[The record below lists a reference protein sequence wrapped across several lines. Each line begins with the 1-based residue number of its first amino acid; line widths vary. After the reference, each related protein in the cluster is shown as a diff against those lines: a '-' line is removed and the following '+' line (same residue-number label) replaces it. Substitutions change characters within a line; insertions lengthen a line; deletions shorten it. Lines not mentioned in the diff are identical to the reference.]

1 MPSYDDV
8 MQALRNADAAGNVE
22 DARKLA
28 DIASR
33 LRATQDSIPAQPAPA
48 PAPEPAAPP
57 RREVGFV
64 ESAGRTAGASA
75 IPVVKMFG
83 LAAATAAR
91 LFGRKAQDKVFEA
104 MDRVTGSMEREYRPQ
119 AGEEFSTA
127 GQFAGGLASLPVEI
141 AGGFGLQHGA
151 ERAQEVVQRGGT
163 VGEAAKAG
171 AVTGLTRVALNAL
184 PVKVGGAVGRVV
196 ENAAGR
202 VIGGGLTGAG
212 IVGITGT
219 AGRAAENAA
228 LPEGEQFSDLRQNV
242 APSVAEL
249 GLGAAFGA
257 VPGALAAANTLRG
270 AAETPVRELPRK
282 VPETEKLFPDG
293 VATAIV
299 KPNPVKLAEAAA
311 VERAGGTVNVHNV
324 TERPAL
330 REIGRAAQ
338 HVPFGGGKTEQNR
351 RAITEATVKLLDPD
365 AKDKQIST
373 EAFNRINDKNGSTIR
388 ENMSSV
394 GDVRI
399 DENVSSQLMDLSK
412 RAVDII
418 DRDQRAY
425 VMKRIADTLDA
436 AEARG
441 GKLPGSEL
449 AKWDSAIGEKIR
461 DHHDNSDLTRPLRE
475 LQEIVRDAAEKHM
488 PPGKAKETQVARRRY
503 AYGMTLLP
511 DIKKFGATG
520 YIEPGQL
527 WDLVNRD
534 DLGKRRTMSGG
545 SELTDL
551 AKAAK
556 MIEEPEG
563 HGRLTVGTK
572 LGIGTGAGAVAYLNP
587 AAAGAAATAAVGG
600 SRIYNRVGPALVR
613 RLAKEYDKRQARAAQ
628 TPEPPPLELAPEGA
642 PMPQGPRPDVRGE
655 APAEVPEWTTTAGVD
670 AQKPGSQIPAIE
682 PEGLLPAVGDD
693 MPPARINPEPRGRVP
708 DIPAVPGRPDTP
720 DVMVAGG
727 PREVAATETTG
738 RAMQAPEA
746 ALAREQQ
753 GYAPKKPEPP
763 AGGGGGGGTPPTDPR
778 LAKIAE
784 LRRQAPSQAVKKVL
798 DAREA
803 EIKKVIKRE
812 TDIAELEAAA
822 RATDDV
828 DLRQSLLAEA
838 NKLRGG
844 KLPVGEVTEGMPDLP
859 KPKTEKIPVGK
870 VIEGQPDLPVGKTEK
885 IPVGEA
891 TEITPE
897 VVEPAP
903 ESIPVGEA
911 TEMPEPLP
919 VGEVVEDPIPV
930 GDAMEFEQMPVG
942 EATEITP
949 EVVEPKAAATESRKD
964 KAEAS
969 FKRRY
974 GEGYKAA
981 ADERRALEEEIVNSF
996 PTYQAGGEVV
1006 TPVIEAVERAWGRR
1020 RITMNPEGFE
1030 RAVVE
1035 ALRPVAERRKEWKTR
1050 EKARDNEPVV
1060 PEATNVDNAP
1070 TAPAGGGRSK
1080 GMEQTKGGYA
1090 AAKEAWEKVKARS
1103 AAAADALKKYPKG
1116 PNGMTPDAVKKTE
1129 AWRRDYAEYEQAFA
1143 NERKWNA
1150 SMLRKYG
1157 AEIRAERQAA
1167 REAKV
1172 QPAPAPQ
1179 APAGGGAG
1187 TEPTKSIPEPYGSL
1201 GYKRLQYF
1209 SDGKPAEGYS
1219 RFDFGDPVVVRE
1231 TGAKG
1236 TVDGIFGMTPG
1247 GEPTH
1252 FVVQTDLGRIKVSTH
1267 AIDPAQENTRAPQAP
1282 AGGAQPKIT
1291 HAGMEIEEIPGK
1303 GGEPTR
1309 WQVTV
1314 PETGERTSTPSGLGA
1329 AKRIAENERKMIERH
1344 GTRPEREKAAEAA
1357 RAAEEQA
1364 RADAKKARSA
1374 ETAGKSL
1381 AEVKAM
1387 DHMNR
1392 TIRVDG
1398 KDMKAHEFVDARLA
1412 AGDVPKV
1419 EMVDRVAPMSRRA
1432 FNSASG
1438 AEQRAHEA
1446 KVKAAGKKE
1455 SYWLGGYGLS
1465 KTEYDYAVKK
1475 DTARTPQ
1482 DPAGG
1487 DAGMEP
1493 TKRAPAAEGHIEAA
1507 TNAAAQAPQ
1516 TTPQSRAPDEAP
1528 KPAPKPAP
1536 SKAALPENVLAIESG
1551 GQAEGAKESW
1561 KRMSATEYRLSDPA
1575 GGGDFQIVKK
1585 GSNWLNP
1592 DTGEKWPTLD
1602 GAMRGVRRQ
1611 IAQEAKTRAD
1621 EAASRTEVG
1630 PEPVKTAPAAKPAPR
1645 TEAPAGKPT
1654 GKAMTPA
1661 EVKAEFQRQIDA
1673 VARFDAGGPETITLM
1688 AGGSSAR
1695 IQNTARRVAE
1705 YMKDLD
1711 KVKGGKTPKP
1721 VSKKTD
1727 SRDVQ
1732 LNLRARAKEL
1742 AAGRAVVPGEAAGAK
1757 SWGGVLNKRDPLKSI
1772 TDMIDDFDLQAAVDF
1787 AAAQGIDLEEALKGD
1802 SKRLDRVRG
1811 LKPTPP
1817 DLNEGM

>member
-64 ESAGRTAGASA
+64 ESAGRTAGAST

-91 LFGRKAQDKVFEA
+91 LFGQKAQDKVFEA

-127 GQFAGGLASLPVEI
+127 GQFAGGIASMPVEI
-141 AGGFGLQHGA
+141 AGGFGLQHGV

-163 VGEAAKAG
+163 VGEAGKAG
-171 AVTGLTRVALNAL
+171 AVTGGVRVALNLL
-184 PVKVGGAVGRVV
+184 PMKLGGAMGRVV
-196 ENAAGR
+196 ENAVGR
-202 VIGGGLTGAG
+202 VIGGGLTGTG

-249 GLGAAFGA
+249 GLGAVFGA
-257 VPGALAAANTLRG
+257 VPGALAAAQTLRG

-282 VPETEKLFPDG
+282 VPAAEKLFPDG

-365 AKDKQIST
+365 AKDKQLST

-399 DENVSSQLMDLSK
+399 DENVSSQLMGLSK

-556 MIEEPEG
+556 VIEEPEG

-628 TPEPPPLELAPEGA
+628 TPEPPPLELAAPEGA
-642 PMPQGPRPDVRGE
+642 PTPQGPRPDVRGE
-655 APAEVPEWTTTAGVD
+655 APAEVPEWTAEAPDRV
-670 AQKPGSQIPAIE
+670 ARPGDQIPAIE

-693 MPPARINPEPRGRVP
+693 MPPARIIRGAGETRRVAPATRTVDPEDPGALPREEAPRKLRGPNEPAVTTAGQVAAQRAAQPPLVERTPAEIGEGSRRPRVP
-708 DIPAVPGRPDTP
+708 DIPAVPGRPDMP

-981 ADERRALEEEIVNSF
+981 AEERRALEEEIVNSF

-1050 EKARDNEPVV
+1050 EKARDNDRRIKNQLAAYEKSVRDAQQDAMGELRTLERQGRLSQDEIEDLNRRIQKSETMDDAVDEMDALIMKKNQSSGTSAARRESAANEPVV

-1080 GMEQTKGGYA
+1080 GMEQPVYFLGGADKHDQVSVYRA
-1090 AAKEAWEKVKARS
+1090 DGALGKEQVWRGSVSDAMRKLEELKRAAK
-1103 AAAADALKKYPKG
+1103 D
-1116 PNGMTPDAVKKTE
+1116 T
-1129 AWRRDYAEYEQAFA
+1129 
-1143 NERKWNA
+1143 
-1150 SMLRKYG
+1150 
-1157 AEIRAERQAA
+1157 
-1167 REAKV
+1167 
-1172 QPAPAPQ
+1172 APAPQ
-1179 APAGGGAG
+1179 APAGG
-1187 TEPTKSIPEPYGSL
+1187 
-1201 GYKRLQYF
+1201 
-1209 SDGKPAEGYS
+1209 
-1219 RFDFGDPVVVRE
+1219 
-1231 TGAKG
+1231 
-1236 TVDGIFGMTPG
+1236 
-1247 GEPTH
+1247 
-1252 FVVQTDLGRIKVSTH
+1252 
-1267 AIDPAQENTRAPQAP
+1267 
-1282 AGGAQPKIT
+1282 
-1291 HAGMEIEEIPGK
+1291 
-1303 GGEPTR
+1303 
-1309 WQVTV
+1309 
-1314 PETGERTSTPSGLGA
+1314 
-1329 AKRIAENERKMIERH
+1329 
-1344 GTRPEREKAAEAA
+1344 
-1357 RAAEEQA
+1357 
-1364 RADAKKARSA
+1364 
-1374 ETAGKSL
+1374 
-1381 AEVKAM
+1381 
-1387 DHMNR
+1387 
-1392 TIRVDG
+1392 
-1398 KDMKAHEFVDARLA
+1398 
-1412 AGDVPKV
+1412 
-1419 EMVDRVAPMSRRA
+1419 
-1432 FNSASG
+1432 
-1438 AEQRAHEA
+1438 
-1446 KVKAAGKKE
+1446 
-1455 SYWLGGYGLS
+1455 
-1465 KTEYDYAVKK
+1465 
-1475 DTARTPQ
+1475 
-1482 DPAGG
+1482 
-1487 DAGMEP
+1487 DAGMEQ
-1493 TKRAPAAEGHIEAA
+1493 TKSAPAGNAAEKPAQDQAGSTAAGPVSASDARQGLEEKRQMVADMIATKKANREAVPDAWVKRMADLSAQLRGETAAEGATYSLEVAGHPMYDGPQVLRNLIPIKVKTAADAQNALDRALDLERKAAAEFYGAQQALKVAKTAAEKKAAQARVTKMNNQGWDADTLKTLRDETIAELSRLVDAAPAAA

-1673 VARFDAGGPETITLM
+1673 VARFDAGGPETITLK

-1705 YMKDLD
+1705 YMKELD
-1711 KVKGGKTPKP
+1711 KVKDKKYVAEKKAGIGGTKVTTPADKRFVGSKGSVALEVKTWGA
-1721 VSKKTD
+1721 D
-1727 SRDVQ
+1727 LGR
-1732 LNLRARAKEL
+1732 RA
-1742 AAGRAVVPGEAAGAK
+1742 
-1757 SWGGVLNKRDPLKSI
+1757 PLKSI
-1772 TDMIDDFDLQAAVDF
+1772 TDMIDDFDSQAAVDF